1 MLIQIIIDN
10 ADHIVYHLYFLRILQ
25 IHVNQV
31 VKQDIQIKERVNALK
46 YVQQDI
52 MEIKE
57 FAININVQVQH
68 PLFMQMTFLICV
80 SRIVHKQVMEMYQQE
95 NALKYAQLVKIL
107 ILIKIIIYV
116 FIHVQVI
123 HFLMILQDVA

>member
-1 MLIQIIIDN
+1 
-10 ADHIVYHLYFLRILQ
+10 
-25 IHVNQV
+25 VNQV